1 VNSTRENASKKF
13 LKILQRLSKIAFDT
27 FEAIEDKPEF
37 LGALTSLNLINM
49 LEVLCISQDT
59 SLEGTPKSHTNFM
72 GKSYTG
78 LIFSELSTREVEYWT
93 RGHCARIL
101 ELVINYRLQMGTD
114 FSSKIKKNQKLL
126 DNDDY
131 NTVYLIIFAFEQS
144 GESLYPIDMQ
154 LLYYYT
160 RTIDCLPAVRDISF
174 HDLLRCTRLF
184 QFFFNKKNGRIQ
196 QNLLRR
202 KSALLIE
209 EIKSYVE
216 KGGPVTGIELMEMST
231 ILIPFLNVPDF

>member
-1 VNSTRENASKKF
+1 
-13 LKILQRLSKIAFDT
+13 
-27 FEAIEDKPEF
+27 
-37 LGALTSLNLINM
+37 
-49 LEVLCISQDT
+49 
-59 SLEGTPKSHTNFM
+59 M

-78 LIFSELSTREVEYWT
+78 LIFNELSTREVEYWT

-101 ELVINYRLQMGTD
+101 ELVINYRLQMGKD

-160 RTIDCLPAVRDISF
+160 RTIDCLPAVKDISF